1 MQYGAIAWAALVGA
15 GLVIQIGLNTSLRVH
30 FGSAAWATTINFAIG
45 TVAMFALAL
54 ATRAPLPTAAHAQN
68 VPWWAWFGGFLGAAY
83 VASST
88 ILGPRLGAATFTA
101 LVVGAQMLAALV
113 VDHYGFVGFPEH
125 AVSLWRVV
133 GAGMIVLGVV
143 LVMRT

>member
-1 MQYGAIAWAALVGA
+1 MQYAAILWATVVGA
-15 GLVIQIGLNTSLRVH
+15 GLVIQIGLNTALRAQ

-45 TVAMFALAL
+45 TIAMLAFALVS
-54 ATRAPLPTAAHAQN
+54 RAPVPTGVQASG
-68 VPWWAWFGGFLGAAY
+68 VPWYAWLGGLLGAAY

-113 VDHYGFVGFPEH
+113 VDHYGLVGFAEH
-125 AVSLWRVV
+125 SISLWRVV
-133 GAGMIVLGVV
+133 GAALIVSGVV
-143 LVMRT
+143 LVLKF